1 MAHRV
6 RYHLFSLLPCHV
18 LTKACHMSLLPQLPL
33 RNRTGIQRPKN
44 PDENATSKL
53 RHTISTT
60 LPSSVRGGVS
70 GANALK
76 MSGVQRPA
84 LGEVAINRKVR
95 VVWYPESCSESNP

>member
-1 MAHRV
+1 MASFH
-6 RYHLFSLLPCHV
+6 
-18 LTKACHMSLLPQLPL
+18 QLPL

-60 LPSSVRGGVS
+60 LPSGVRGGVS
-70 GANALK
+70 GANSSKL
-76 MSGVQRPA
+76 SGVQRPA

-95 VVWYPESCSESNP
+95 VV